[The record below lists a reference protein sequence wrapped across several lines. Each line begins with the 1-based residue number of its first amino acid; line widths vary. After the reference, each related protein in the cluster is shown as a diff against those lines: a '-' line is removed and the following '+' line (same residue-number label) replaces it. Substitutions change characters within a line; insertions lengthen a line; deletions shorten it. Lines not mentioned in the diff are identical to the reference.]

1 MKIDFFETVNKIQD
15 CLKISNEELSNL
27 LEVSLKT
34 IKKWED
40 RTKEPRGDFKRKI
53 INFCKKNNIQ
63 VVEYKPDFEF
73 IKRICNLTCTDF
85 DLLKNVNFIK
95 YDYWCKFRFI

>member
-40 RTKEPRGDFKRKI
+40 ELKSLVEILKEK
-53 INFCKKNNIQ
+53 
-63 VVEYKPDFEF
+63 
-73 IKRICNLTCTDF
+73 L
-85 DLLKNVNFIK
+85 
-95 YDYWCKFRFI
+95 